1 MAASLSLELPFMD
14 RAHEQFTVLLKGVDE
29 AGDAE
34 LPAAWQRVVDLAAES
49 FAREDEWMQATR
61 FSCRKDHTL
70 QHRVVLE
77 VMREGVVQAHEGQLL
92 QVRQM
97 AWQFRDWYHKHV
109 QSMDAA
115 LALHLRGARF
125 EPANVGD
132 AGCSGIQADQREV
145 SQLLRKRVCN

>member
-1 MAASLSLELPFMD
+1 
-14 RAHEQFTVLLKGVDE
+14 
-29 AGDAE
+29 
-34 LPAAWQRVVDLAAES
+34 
-49 FAREDEWMQATR
+49 MQATR

-125 EPANVGD
+125 EPANRDEGLRGALALV
-132 AGCSGIQADQREV
+132 SG
-145 SQLLRKRVCN
+145 

>member
-14 RAHEQFTVLLKGVDE
+14 RAHEQFTVLLQGVDE

-97 AWQFRDWYHKHV
+97 ARVACWSACELPSHWQRSPW
-109 QSMDAA
+109 
-115 LALHLRGARF
+115 
-125 EPANVGD
+125 
-132 AGCSGIQADQREV
+132 IQVKPPV
-145 SQLLRKRVCN
+145 S

>member
-1 MAASLSLELPFMD
+1 MAASLSLDLPFMD
-14 RAHEQFTVLLKGVDE
+14 RAHEQFTALLKSVDE

-34 LPAAWQRVVDLAAES
+34 LPAAWRRVVDLAAES

-77 VMREGVVQAHEGQLL
+77 VMREGIVQAQEGQLL

-125 EPANVGD
+125 EPAN
-132 AGCSGIQADQREV
+132 
-145 SQLLRKRVCN
+145 RVRCGGGTISSVAAFERA

>member
-1 MAASLSLELPFMD
+1 
-14 RAHEQFTVLLKGVDE
+14 
-29 AGDAE
+29 
-34 LPAAWQRVVDLAAES
+34 
-49 FAREDEWMQATR
+49 
-61 FSCRKDHTL
+61 
-70 QHRVVLE
+70 VVLE

-125 EPANVGD
+125 EPANGGD
-132 AGCSGIQADQREV
+132 EGLRGALALVSG
-145 SQLLRKRVCN
+145 